1 MFVDK
6 EEFLQ
11 TKGFD
16 RVQGSVYFGNS
27 TVDAVKTVIAV
38 NQLTKQFPWF
48 TPSVRDIRRLRIE
61 ENNDLRPVLES

>member
-1 MFVDK
+1 M
-6 EEFLQ
+6 
-11 TKGFD
+11 
-16 RVQGSVYFGNS
+16 QGSVYFGNS